1 MNVRIDAIIVRIR
14 IATMWIQVTVMDGS
28 ATKNCNA
35 GRNAQRGIY
44 VVRNRFL
51 VKQFTAMD
59 MGTDA
64 IIDVR
69 IKNTIMGKSQTRI
82 SSIGGSYLVIIVVY
96 SGANTA
102 LSLASK
108 GWGRFASSI

>member
-1 MNVRIDAIIVRIR
+1 
-14 IATMWIQVTVMDGS
+14 
-28 ATKNCNA
+28 
-35 GRNAQRGIY
+35 
-44 VVRNRFL
+44 
-51 VKQFTAMD
+51 MD

-82 SSIGGSYLVIIVVY
+82 SSIGSPYLVIAVY

-108 GWGRFASSI
+108 GWGRRASSS

>member
-1 MNVRIDAIIVRIR
+1 
-14 IATMWIQVTVMDGS
+14 
-28 ATKNCNA
+28 
-35 GRNAQRGIY
+35 
-44 VVRNRFL
+44 
-51 VKQFTAMD
+51 MD

-69 IKNTIMGKSQTRI
+69 IKNTIMGKSQTRVT
-82 SSIGGSYLVIIVVY
+82 SIGGPYLVIIVVY

-108 GWGRFASSI
+108 GCGRFASSS